1 MRALSAAQPGNEITF
16 MNILF
21 SRRKVLATGAIGV
34 AATAAANAA
43 GEPTMSQASMSK
55 VSVTSRTIPVE
66 HIRISSQ
73 RPFAEVRRKLEDS
86 VPQLDPSIAEA
97 LARGDQKRAQDYDE
111 NGPKLSIFLAR
122 EHGALLQIAG
132 GKRNAVQYEI
142 GNPLTASKM
151 TRHQLPAG
159 LYAPLRV
166 VLFEDEQGR
175 SVFEYDKP
183 SSFFGQ
189 FGDERVTEVGRYLD
203 AALEAA
209 LRNAAE

>member
-1 MRALSAAQPGNEITF
+1 

-55 VSVTSRTIPVE
+55 VSVTSWTIPVE

-86 VPQLDPSIAEA
+86 VPQVDPSIAEA
-97 LARGDQKRAQDYDE
+97 LSRGDQKRAQDYDE

-151 TRHQLPAG
+151 TRHRLPAA

-175 SVFEYDKP
+175 GVFEYDKP

-203 AALEAA
+203 AALEGA
-209 LRNAAE
+209 LRNAAD

>member
-1 MRALSAAQPGNEITF
+1 
-16 MNILF
+16 MNTLF
-21 SRRKVLATGAIGV
+21 SRRKLLAAGAIGTV
-34 AATAAANAA
+34 ATAAAAA
-43 GEPTMSQASMSK
+43 HAAEEHTMSQVSVTS

-66 HIRISSQ
+66 HIRIASA

-86 VPQLDPSIAEA
+86 VPKLDPSIAEA

-132 GKRNAVQYEI
+132 GKRSAVQYEI
-142 GNPLTASKM
+142 GNPLTATKM
-151 TRHQLPAG
+151 TRHRLPAG

-175 SVFEYDKP
+175 GIFEYDKP

-203 AALEAA
+203 ATLEAA
-209 LRNAAE
+209 LRNAAD

>member
-1 MRALSAAQPGNEITF
+1 
-16 MNILF
+16 MNTLF
-21 SRRKVLATGAIGV
+21 SRRKLLAAGAIGA
-34 AATAAANAA
+34 AATAAAAAHAA
-43 GEPTMSQASMSK
+43 GEDNMSQ
-55 VSVTSRTIPVE
+55 VSVTSRTIAVE
-66 HIRISSQ
+66 HIRIASA

-86 VPQLDPSIAEA
+86 VPTLDPSIAEA
-97 LARGDQKRAQDYDE
+97 LARGDQKRAGDYDA

-142 GNPLTASKM
+142 GNPLTATKM

-166 VLFEDEQGR
+166 ILFEDEQGR
-175 SVFEYDKP
+175 GVFEYDKP

-189 FGDERVTEVGRYLD
+189 FGDERVTDVGRYLD
-203 AALEAA
+203 ATLEAA

>member
-1 MRALSAAQPGNEITF
+1 
-16 MNILF
+16 MNTLV
-21 SRRKVLATGAIGV
+21 SRRQLLATGAIGV
-34 AATAAANAA
+34 AATAAAAAHAA
-43 GEPTMSQASMSK
+43 GEPTMSQASMSQ

-97 LARGDQKRAQDYDE
+97 LSRGDQKRAQDYDE

-142 GNPLTASKM
+142 GNPLTATKM
-151 TRHQLPAG
+151 TRHQLPAA

-175 SVFEYDKP
+175 GVFEYDKP

>member
-1 MRALSAAQPGNEITF
+1 
-16 MNILF
+16 MNTLF
-21 SRRKVLATGAIGV
+21 SRRQVLATGAIGA
-34 AATAAANAA
+34 AATAAAAA
-43 GEPTMSQASMSK
+43 HAAEEHTMSQI
-55 VSVTSRTIPVE
+55 SVTSRTIPVE
-66 HIRISSQ
+66 HIRIASQ
-73 RPFAEVRRKLEDS
+73 RPFAEVRRKLEAS

-97 LARGDQKRAQDYDE
+97 LARGDQKRMQDYEE

-142 GNPLTASKM
+142 GNPLTATKM
-151 TRHQLPAG
+151 TRHRLPAG
-159 LYAPLRV
+159 VYAPLRV

-175 SVFEYDKP
+175 GVFEYDRP

-203 AALEAA
+203 ATLEAA

>member
-1 MRALSAAQPGNEITF
+1 

-34 AATAAANAA
+34 AATAAAAAHAA
-43 GEPTMSQASMSK
+43 GEPTMSQASMSQ

-97 LARGDQKRAQDYDE
+97 LSRGDQKSAQDYDE

-175 SVFEYDKP
+175 GVLEYDKP

>member
-1 MRALSAAQPGNEITF
+1 

-34 AATAAANAA
+34 AATAAAAAHAA
-43 GEPTMSQASMSK
+43 GEPTMSQASMSQ

-97 LARGDQKRAQDYDE
+97 LSRGDQKRAQDYDE

-175 SVFEYDKP
+175 SVLEYDKP